1 MEKTFFISGIGGQ
14 GVQVLCKALAKVV
27 DDCGMNMCLYP
38 WYQGQ
43 RRGGATYGR
52 LIISDERVGAPEKR
66 TYDVVVL
73 LDEVSLRDYANKRKA
88 GGLVIVN
95 TDLIKEVPFDDV
107 TVIGAPF
114 SSMAEESGNE
124 RSFNLIVG
132 GYLAAYTKVVPVED
146 LRTELLKRT
155 ARNAEQAE
163 LYGKAYDAGVA
174 LVKEA

>member
-66 TYDVVVL
+66 SYDVVVL
-73 LDEVSLRDYANKRKA
+73 LDEASLRDYGDKRKA
-88 GGLVIVN
+88 GGTVIVN
-95 TDLIKEVPFDDV
+95 SDLISQVPFDDV
-107 TVIGAPF
+107 TVLSAPF
-114 SSMAEESGNE
+114 SSTAEATGNE
-124 RSFNLIVG
+124 RCFNLVVG
-132 GYLAAYTKVVPVED
+132 GYLAACTQVVPLEKFREEM
-146 LRTELLKRT
+146 LQRT
-155 ARNAEQAE
+155 ARSEEQRAVYGNAFDIGAS
-163 LYGKAYDAGVA
+163 LWK
-174 LVKEA
+174 K